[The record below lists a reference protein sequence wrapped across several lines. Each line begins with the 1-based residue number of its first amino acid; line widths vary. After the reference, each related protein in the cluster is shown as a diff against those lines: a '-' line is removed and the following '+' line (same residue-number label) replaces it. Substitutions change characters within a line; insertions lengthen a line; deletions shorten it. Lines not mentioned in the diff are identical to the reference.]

1 MAIMPQMS
9 TRPSYTTEIPRTA
22 DSQVSVTDITWSGNM
37 VTVSGAI
44 REHVVLRNTIKVT
57 VTATY
62 ASSGTPPSAQDNI
75 ADAEDD
81 TGDPVSPPPSTTP
94 PPTTSGLNLTITP
107 SPSGTMLETGDRIN
121 LTIRITHS
129 GVAWPEKSVR
139 LYTSGSVTPTLTGDP
154 HQDGGIKGTTDN
166 NGEVQITLELDLE
179 QTGSFKFVAETSGI
193 LPSDPKVTNELSFTV
208 AEGSGAGAGSVE
220 IITPSSSTITVE
232 PNEGTSN
239 GKISLVLAVKT
250 PAGNPLADARVFLST
265 VSSSIISTFTN
276 DRPRTDS
283 NGIARTTL
291 QLKRSSATGSITVK
305 AVVKE
310 GVEAALSIT
319 VKRTPSSLSVSGV
332 PSSLTSGNTRKITAT
347 VKSGTGTRMSG
358 IRVEFVDSNDSEIS
372 FDHKSRTTDRD
383 GKAWTTLRTGSEGP
397 ADYVVRAGSLSKTF
411 NIRVNPWQRPFT
423 ERYKRVFSED
433 DWCWSRDWY
442 HWTRYADL
450 PSRVVRS
457 TVTVRHVIG
466 SGDNATFEGWAW
478 HDSNTIRL
486 WGQIR
491 EHCGETNTVRMYI
504 NGEYRGTASSRPVAG
519 APSVQPQLQPETH
532 LLSEVWQELSQ
543 VPSETALLRNYP
555 NPFNP
560 ETWIPYHLAE
570 PAEVTLTLYDIKGT
584 PVRRL
589 ESGASDGRNLSKP
602 EPCGVLGWQKRT
614 R

>member
-1 MAIMPQMS
+1 MF
-9 TRPSYTTEIPRTA
+9 
-22 DSQVSVTDITWSGNM
+22 
-37 VTVSGAI
+37 
-44 REHVVLRNTIKVT
+44 
-57 VTATY
+57 
-62 ASSGTPPSAQDNI
+62 SSGGTLASGSADGTVRLWQESDQETQTFTV
-75 ADAEDD
+75 AEDD

-208 AEGSGAGAGSVE
+208 AEGSGADAGSIN
-220 IITPSSSTITVE
+220 IITPSPSTFTTVDPNPTIKVE
-232 PNEGTSN
+232 PNQGTSN
-239 GKISLVLAVKT
+239 GRISLAFEVKT
-250 PAGNPLADARVFLST
+250 PAGNPLAGAPVFLST

-358 IRVEFVDSNDSEIS
+358 IRVEFVDNNDSEIS

-423 ERYKRVFSED
+423 ERYERVFSRYYW
-433 DWCWSRDWY
+433 WCGSLDWY
-442 HWTRYADL
+442 NWTRYAHF
-450 PSRVVRS
+450 PSRVVKS
-457 TVTVRHVIG
+457 TVTVRRRIG
-466 SGDNATFEGWAW
+466 NNDNVTFGGWTW
-478 HDSNTIRL
+478 HDSNTIKL
-486 WGQIR
+486 WGQIK
-491 EHCGETNTVRMYI
+491 EHCAETNTIRMYI
-504 NGEYRGTASSRPVAG
+504 NGEYKGTASSRPVAG

-570 PAEVTLTLYDIKGT
+570 PAEATLTLYDIKGT

-589 ESGASDGRNLSKP
+589 DLGHQMAGYYANRNRAAYWDGKNERGEWVGSGVYFYQLTAGDFSAMRKMVILK
-602 EPCGVLGWQKRT
+602 
-614 R
+614 